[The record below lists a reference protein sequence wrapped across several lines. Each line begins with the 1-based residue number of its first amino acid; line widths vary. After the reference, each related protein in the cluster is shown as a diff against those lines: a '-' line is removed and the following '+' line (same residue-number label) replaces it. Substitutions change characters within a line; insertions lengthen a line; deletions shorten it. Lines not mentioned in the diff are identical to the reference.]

1 MKKSVY
7 YERILAVCV
16 VVYWPIFVIRD
27 FLLRRWPKA
36 VTRSEICNCV
46 GICTEI
52 SVDVWKASKIPE
64 LVFFFHSPI

>member
-7 YERILAVCV
+7 YARILPVCV

-27 FLLRRWPKA
+27 FLSRRWPKA
-36 VTRSEICNCV
+36 VTRSEICNFV

-52 SVDVWKASKIPE
+52 SVYVWKAFKIPG
-64 LVFFFHSPI
+64 LVFFFHSLI